1 MRSCCCPLAGALVA
15 IAIVRGQEPP
25 TELRIVGAQGVLSFE
40 NGTLHKVAS
49 VSVDEMGKLQ
59 LGSTSGVDV
68 DGQVRIDAAGN
79 VGIGMGSTA
88 PAALLDVRPGSYAST
103 LTTYATLGRF
113 QFQSCTGCGADRI
126 DHHKNSYVSKNTY
139 GLVISSS
146 ATLGGSYTSTGDASI
161 KFYYPSAGG
170 GNQAGSQLEFWTNTN
185 GYAGTTEARRMT
197 IGSSGNVHIAATN
210 TDTAELTVDG
220 DVDVKGGS
228 LSIRSRSSGLAW
240 DRAQLNFDIRNSN
253 GDAMTAYIQ
262 SNKVA
267 DISSTMQFF
276 TTASHAVRQ
285 QWFERSRPSPDAPGA
300 PDAPEPR
307 CA

>member
-1 MRSCCCPLAGALVA
+1 M
-15 IAIVRGQEPP
+15 
-25 TELRIVGAQGVLSFE
+25 
-40 NGTLHKVAS
+40 
-49 VSVDEMGKLQ
+49 
-59 LGSTSGVDV
+59 
-68 DGQVRIDAAGN
+68 RIDAAGN

-210 TDTAELTVDG
+210 NTDTAELTVDG
-220 DVDVKGGS
+220 DVRCTALHQTSDYRAKHAIVDLEVGDA
-228 LSIRSRSSGLAW
+228 LSALSGLRPRVYTFKA
-240 DRAQLNFDIRNSN
+240 DGGRRAGFIAHELAEAGI
-253 GDAMTAYIQ
+253 
-262 SNKVA
+262 
-267 DISSTMQFF
+267 
-276 TTASHAVRQ
+276 
-285 QWFERSRPSPDAPGA
+285 PGA
-300 PDAPEPR
+300 VNGAKDEVAEDGSPKLQSVDTSTLLPVLVRSLQATRDELGAAR
-307 CA
+307 EQIAALAARLAALER